1 MEMVVFLVEVRIIG
15 GGFRWRKSSFGG
27 DILNVGVCGIFR
39 RRSLVVVGGVY
50 GRVGVEDF

>member
-1 MEMVVFLVEVRIIG
+1 MEMVVFSVEVRIIG